1 MFPRAWRDAPMTF
14 NHVMQLVR
22 TLVVVLTMRFG
33 YTSVHMQAA
42 RCTNDQRHWSTWGE
56 YMLDPVTVGGQNAA
70 FRLPTSHTGF
80 LVGIRP
86 VDLHSESLGYE
97 LQDVPMISAIRTR
110 GGSICPIQYCLRVKT
125 PHFDGLVRTPLTG
138 PGISIT
144 TIMSRKPF
152 LYSL

>member
-56 YMLDPVTVGGQNAA
+56 YMLDPVTVVGETPFFSSPPVTPGFWWELDLWTYTRKAWA
-70 FRLPTSHTGF
+70 TSCKM
-80 LVGIRP
+80 
-86 VDLHSESLGYE
+86 Y
-97 LQDVPMISAIRTR
+97 Q
-110 GGSICPIQYCLRVKT
+110 
-125 PHFDGLVRTPLTG
+125 
-138 PGISIT
+138 
-144 TIMSRKPF
+144 
-152 LYSL
+152 